1 MTSDAFTFSIAL
13 SAGGQ
18 STRMGRDKGLLPF
31 MGIPMYQ
38 YIVNQVLPL
47 SEDVFIITNN
57 VADYSSYDGRVLPDK
72 IPGIGAL
79 GGLHAALTY
88 AKHDLCL
95 VLACDMP
102 FINTTLIDCL
112 LGVSDG
118 ADVVIPELGPE
129 LLEPFRAV
137 YRKSCL
143 AAVERAIQ
151 AGERRATGFL
161 PMVKVNKLTRQ
172 TLEGINPSLDSF
184 LNINSPKDLAFV
196 EGYAKQ
202 NEQRWKATQVKRKR
216 L

>member
-1 MTSDAFTFSIAL
+1 MTSDAFIFSIAL

-38 YIVNQVLPL
+38 YILDQVLPL

-88 AKHDLCL
+88 AQHDLCL

-102 FINTTLIDCL
+102 FVNRNLVDYL
-112 LGVSDG
+112 LGASDG
-118 ADVVIPELGPE
+118 ADVVIPELGPG

-161 PMVKVNKLTRQ
+161 SMVNVYKLTRP
-172 TLEGINPSLDSF
+172 TLEEIDPTLDTF
-184 LNINSPKDLAFV
+184 LNINSPKDLAYV

-202 NEQRWKATQVKRKR
+202 NEQKWKATQVKLKR